1 MESKYIGGHVLE
13 VKQEDRNGVP
23 VGIVSGYIAAWT
35 PDQGGFFGVPD
46 RFHPGAFLKSIEDHR
61 RRNNR
66 QIRLRDHH
74 GRTVGGF
81 PIDTVRE
88 DSIGLFGDGEINL
101 EVQQGREAHS
111 LARQKVLTDFSIG
124 FISKNDKIN
133 GDIRD
138 IFEADIFEGSI
149 VDEPMNRNATITEVK
164 SLIDDIMHRIK
175 QYNSQTDAKSSLI
188 LVDVVED
195 ISIEALDN
203 MSARQIEQALLSH
216 SKFSKKAAKVLACK
230 INGISDNEMSLSDVL
245 TEIKN
250 IKV

>member
-1 MESKYIGGHVLE
+1 MDNKYVGGHVLE

-35 PDQGGFFGVPD
+35 PDQGGFWGVPD
-46 RFHPGAFLKSIEDHR
+46 RFHPGAFLKSIEEHR

-81 PIDTVRE
+81 PIDTVSE
-88 DSIGLFGDGEINL
+88 DSVGLFGDGEINL

-124 FISKNDKIN
+124 FVSKSDKIN

-164 SLIDDIMHRIK
+164 SLVDDITRRVEQH
-175 QYNSQTDAKSSLI
+175 NSQVDVESSLI
-188 LVDVVED
+188 LVDTAKS

-203 MSARQIEQALLSH
+203 MSARQIEQALASCGA
-216 SKFSKKAAKVLACK
+216 FSKKAATVLACK
-230 INGISDNEMSLSDVL
+230 VNGISDNDMSLSDVL
-245 TEIKN
+245 KEIQN